1 MRERSGAAM
10 AKIPKFKSLEEESE
24 FWDTHS
30 VLDYLED
37 TEPVEEPFTDA
48 RPPKKPISIR
58 FDQSLIEAAKR
69 IARTKGIGYQTLL
82 RMWAHEGLRQELRRQ
97 ALPKARRSRTA

>member
-1 MRERSGAAM
+1 MG
-10 AKIPKFKSLEEESE
+10 KIPKFKTLEEESE

-30 VLDYLED
+30 ILDYLED

-48 RPPKKPISIR
+48 RPPKKLVSIR
-58 FDQSLIEAAKR
+58 FDPSLIQAAKR
-69 IARTKGIGYQTLL
+69 IARTKGVGYQTLL

-97 ALPKARRSRTA
+97 APPKAGKRRMA

>member
-1 MRERSGAAM
+1 M

-30 VLDYLED
+30 ILDYLED

-48 RPPKKPISIR
+48 RPPKKLVSIR
-58 FDQSLIEAAKR
+58 FDQSLIDAAKR
-69 IARTKGIGYQTLL
+69 IARTKGVGYQTLL

-97 ALPKARRSRTA
+97 APTKTGRRRTA